1 MLLKNVKVLRPKDT
15 KIQTKGN
22 YRYVYK
28 VTGHRYLKDKK
39 YTIDERKVI
48 GRMIDDEYMIPNE
61 YFGTFYP
68 DITMDIEDI
77 SDISYTLKVGNYVL
91 IDKIFKDSGLDD
103 LLDSV
108 FPQYHNFIK
117 DLAFYMIVRE
127 DSTIQHFP
135 SFFFDHPSFSKKAY
149 SDSFISKI
157 FKDGFD
163 EEDVDTFLKAWAN
176 MHNDD
181 TRFYISYDSTNMTTD
196 AKGIELARFGHAK
209 SNEDAPQVNISYALR
224 HKDTLP
230 LMYELY
236 DGSII
241 DNSECRYIIMKA
253 KEYGLKNIGFILD
266 RGYFSKKNMDMM
278 VKEGYDFILAIKEST
293 MIVKDAIA
301 SDGLSLKLDN
311 KWFISDLD
319 VYGKTIKTKIYGHD
333 VYLHLYYDNIRAQKE
348 RNAYLKSVDD
358 LEKTLNK
365 HLENKKDR
373 KEDLKGFDKKFY
385 LRYDNNG
392 YFTSY
397 KRKEDKINKVT
408 DSLGF
413 FALVSCKKMS
423 AKEALSD
430 YRDRD
435 VVEKMFRSLKTYLD
449 YDSLAVHYDTSV
461 KSKTFIV
468 FVASIIR
475 SIIWNNIKALY
486 TKDKKNFTI
495 PASIRELEKVEV
507 TKGQSGI
514 YRRTSALNAKNKKV
528 LSTFDIDESHIDKA
542 SRKYTKNI

>member
-61 YFGTFYP
+61 YFGTYYP
-68 DITMDIEDI
+68 DVTMDIEDI

-435 VVEKMFRSLKTYLD
+435 VVEGIISK
-449 YDSLAVHYDTSV
+449 HYIQ
-461 KSKTFIV
+461 KI
-468 FVASIIR
+468 
-475 SIIWNNIKALY
+475 
-486 TKDKKNFTI
+486 
-495 PASIRELEKVEV
+495 
-507 TKGQSGI
+507 
-514 YRRTSALNAKNKKV
+514 RRTSQ
-528 LSTFDIDESHIDKA
+528 FQHQ
-542 SRKYTKNI
+542 